1 LTERPDAESAP
12 AQRRLILTLLW
23 AWVGLSS
30 LLYLSQ
36 FGEEATAILQILGIT
51 G

>member
-1 LTERPDAESAP
+1 MTDRLEAEAAP
-12 AQRRLILTLLW
+12 ARRRLTLILLW

-36 FGEEATAILQILGIT
+36 FGREATAILQILGVT